1 MDNNPNQEE
10 FSNYEPYED
19 GIAPTTKLVVPP
31 VVDHVKEDIPA
42 NPLLPKML
50 YPEWRQPP
58 SCPLKDIQFV

>member
-1 MDNNPNQEE
+1 MDNNTNQEE
-10 FSNYEPYED
+10 YSNYEPYED
-19 GIAPTTKLVVPP
+19 SPVTKGPLP
-31 VVDHVKEDIPA
+31 VVMDHVKEDIPA